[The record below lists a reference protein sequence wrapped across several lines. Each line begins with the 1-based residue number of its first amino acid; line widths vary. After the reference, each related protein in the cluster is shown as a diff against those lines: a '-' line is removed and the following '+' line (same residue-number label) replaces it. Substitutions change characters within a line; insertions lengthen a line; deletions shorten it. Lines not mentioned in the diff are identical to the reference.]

1 MYEMHKVKVCQ
12 NYVPYGTEQRISKA
26 IKSGVEYT
34 NDKKPSSIYIWNPLT
49 YQFEKVL
56 QEEK

>member
-1 MYEMHKVKVCQ
+1 MHKVKVCQ